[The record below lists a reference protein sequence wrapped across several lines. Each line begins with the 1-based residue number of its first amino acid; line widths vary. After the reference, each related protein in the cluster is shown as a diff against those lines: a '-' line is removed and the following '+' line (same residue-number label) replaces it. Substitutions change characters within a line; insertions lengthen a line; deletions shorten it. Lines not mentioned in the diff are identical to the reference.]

1 MIMQR
6 ARSGS
11 RRSWRIGLPPGLA
24 CVRVAFPTIWG
35 KSWPGGPRLPR
46 VDSVEIAGPGQPS
59 VPAPGTVQ
67 PRSIGPGLL
76 VPLTV
81 ALISFAV
88 YVKTLL
94 PGVAFGDW
102 GEMATVPH
110 VLGVAPPTGYPTYI
124 LMAWLAELVPLGSVA
139 FRANLLSALYVTVTL
154 ATLSLISLR
163 LGVRSVLAIAGAL
176 AMGVVGT
183 VWAAATVSEVNPLHL
198 MFVALIIHRALIWA
212 DRRARFDIVLGGLL
226 IGLALGN
233 TS

>member
-11 RRSWRIGLPPGLA
+11 GRSWRIGLPPGLA

-102 GEMATVPH
+102 GDMATVPH
-110 VLGVAPPTGYPTYI
+110 VLGVAHPTGYPTYI
-124 LMAWLAELVPLGSVA
+124 VMAWLAELLPIGSVA
-139 FRANLLSALYVTVTL
+139 FRANLLSAVYVTVSL
-154 ATLSLISLR
+154 GALSLISLR
-163 LGVRSVLAIAGAL
+163 VGVRPGIAIAGAL
-176 AMGVVGT
+176 ATGAIGT
-183 VWAAATVSEVNPLHL
+183 IWAAATVSEVNPLHL
-198 MFVALIIHRALIWA
+198 MFVALIIHRALVWS
-212 DRRARFDIVLGGLL
+212 DRRKRSDL
-226 IGLALGN
+226 
-233 TS
+233 